1 MARLQLTENDAR
13 RLSMID
19 PDDPGVKLACEQ
31 TAEKARHDWQIWEQ
45 WGQKRR

>member
-1 MARLQLTENDAR
+1 MARLKLTENDAR

-19 PDDPGVKLACEQ
+19 PTDPGIRLACEQ
-31 TAEKARHDWQIWEQ
+31 VAEKARFDWELWE